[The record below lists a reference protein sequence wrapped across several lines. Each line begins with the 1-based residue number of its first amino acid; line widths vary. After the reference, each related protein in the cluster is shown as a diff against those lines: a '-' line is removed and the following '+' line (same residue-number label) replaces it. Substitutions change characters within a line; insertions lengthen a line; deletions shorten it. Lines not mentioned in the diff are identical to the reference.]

1 MPASTRR
8 IALIRIP
15 HITSFFETAALD
27 TNTTF
32 PDSEA
37 AYISLAMYGATVNI
51 YKPDEPESAS
61 LANAD
66 FQPDVTGGST
76 IVVWPRRL
84 PAREREQFFAYA
96 RAHGWALMRGGRVGP
111 LTTANLL
118 LRIKR
123 ANDSYYGGY
132 TPVAGGRTGVPCYFD
147 GAPQGALWSEIEN
160 AADPMAYVA
169 SFQNL
174 GNAAPQGVHCAS
186 VAQVRT
192 ARA

>member
-1 MPASTRR
+1 MVRVDPRR

-15 HITSFFETAALD
+15 HITSFFETASLD

-37 AYISLAMYGATVNI
+37 AYISLTMYGATVII

-61 LANAD
+61 LANAE

-76 IVVWPRRL
+76 IVVLPRRL

-123 ANDSYYGGY
+123 RWIRPSYDHSSKQYH
-132 TPVAGGRTGVPCYFD
+132 RN
-147 GAPQGALWSEIEN
+147 QE
-160 AADPMAYVA
+160 
-169 SFQNL
+169 
-174 GNAAPQGVHCAS
+174 
-186 VAQVRT
+186 
-192 ARA
+192 

>member
-1 MPASTRR
+1 
-8 IALIRIP
+8 
-15 HITSFFETAALD
+15 D
-27 TNTTF
+27 TTF
-32 PDSEA
+32 ADSEA
-37 AYISLAMYGATVNI
+37 TYISLTMYGVNVNI

-61 LANAD
+61 LANAE

-76 IVVWPRRL
+76 IVVWSRRL